1 MPKINPARLIELL
14 LGLHTLLQL
23 VFELSKNHD
32 ITSLIQTAMKRL
44 ENMIQTIENAK
55 IGWKWAGD
63 LTKPLGVK
71 KSYHKTTLWKSSSTG
86 EPNTGKRHFQSRAEK
101 PTPANPFSNPAKRY
115 KKILRMISYDTT
127 LNTMKAMRV
136 ILKVCYGIFLIVG
149 YLEEDPHYS
158 SCMSVS
164 TSNRRI
170 PV

>member
-1 MPKINPARLIELL
+1 MPKINPARLLELL

-23 VFELSKNHD
+23 VFELSKNND
-32 ITSLIQTAMKRL
+32 ITSLIDTAMKRI

-55 IGWKWAGD
+55 MGWKWAGD

-71 KSYHKTTLWKSSSTG
+71 KSYHKTTLSKSSSTG
-86 EPNTGKRHFQSRAEK
+86 EPNTEKGHFQSRAESRSR
-101 PTPANPFSNPAKRY
+101 ANPFSNPAKRY

-127 LNTMKAMRV
+127 LNTMKVMRDY
-136 ILKVCYGIFLIVG
+136 LKVSYGSGSIMN

-164 TSNRRI
+164 VSKRRI